1 VLTKLRI
8 RNFKQFD
15 DVEFELDNPVVF
27 VGPNNSGKTSAMQ
40 ALALWNLGLGRWI
53 EKFGGK
59 PTPRRRLGVAINR
72 RDLLAA
78 PVPRARELWR
88 QLHIRDVA
96 MTDGKQQTTNVCIE
110 ITVAGE
116 TNGKEWSCGLEFD
129 YVNEESFYCRPLR
142 LESGPSPERMA
153 IPDQASSVTA
163 ALLPPM
169 SGLAETEDLL
179 QSGAIDVRIGQGRTA
194 EVLRNL
200 CYRIYENRSDA
211 WLTLADQIERLFG
224 MRIEPPVF
232 VPARGQIVMT
242 YEQNG
247 VSLDLS
253 AGGRGFQQTLLLLA
267 FMYNNPGAILLID
280 EPDAHLEIL
289 RQRETYS
296 HITEMAREN
305 DNQIVIATHSEVVL
319 NEAAG
324 KDTVIAFV
332 GKPHRITHQTG
343 PVLNALREIGWED
356 YYLAEQTG
364 WTMYLEGSTDLEML
378 RALAR
383 RLKHEEAAD
392 ALRRPFVQ
400 YVANNANA
408 ARRHFYALREATP
421 GLAGIALFD
430 RLEEGIPEV
439 SPIKCLMWRRR
450 EIENYVCTE
459 RALIDFARFSA
470 EQISEGPLFAR
481 QVADDREEAMRA
493 AIAEVSA
500 ALQTLENLS
509 PWSDDVK
516 ASDQVLVPVFRSYAT
531 KLDIFNEMAKK
542 NFHQLVDHVPDDELD
557 REIREKLDAIATIA
571 SQAKSGN

>member
-1 VLTKLRI
+1 MLTGLTV

-15 DVEFELDNPVVF
+15 EIDIELGNPVVF

-40 ALALWNLGLGRWI
+40 ALALWNLGLTRWN
-53 EKFGGK
+53 EKFAGK

-88 QLHIRDVA
+88 QLHIRDVSMA
-96 MTDGKQQTTNVCIE
+96 GGKQQTTNVCIE
-110 ITVAGE
+110 IIVRGE
-116 TNGKEWSCGLEFD
+116 TNGKEWTCGLEFD

-142 LESGPSPERMA
+142 RGAGPSPERMP
-153 IPDQASSVTA
+153 IPEQASTVHA

-200 CYRIYENRSDA
+200 CYQIYENRPDE
-211 WLTLADQIERLFG
+211 WLKLTDQIERLFG
-224 MRIEPPVF
+224 MRIEPPEF
-232 VPARGQIVMT
+232 LPARGQIRMT
-242 YEQNG
+242 FAQRG

-267 FMYNNPGAILLID
+267 FMYNNPGSVLLID

-296 HITEMAREN
+296 HITDLAREN
-305 DNQIVIATHSEVVL
+305 RNQIIIATHSEVVL

-332 GKPHRITHQTG
+332 GKPHRIDHQTG
-343 PVLNALREIGWED
+343 PVLNALREVGWED

-364 WTMYLEGSTDLEML
+364 WTIYLEGSTDLELL

-383 RLKHEEAAD
+383 RLEHDDAVQ
-392 ALRRPFVQ
+392 ALRRPFVR
-400 YVANNANA
+400 YVANNPNA
-408 ARRHFYALREATP
+408 ARRHFHALREATP
-421 GLAGIALFD
+421 GLKGIALFD
-430 RLEEGIPEV
+430 RLEEGDPDIA
-439 SPIKCLMWRRR
+439 PIERLMWRRR
-450 EIENYVCTE
+450 EIENYVCSE
-459 RALIDFARFSA
+459 RTLIAFARQSA
-470 EQISEGPLFAR
+470 EEADGPLFAL
-481 QVADDREEAMRA
+481 QIADEREEAMEA
-493 AIAEVSA
+493 AISEVA
-500 ALQTLENLS
+500 GALLTLENLS

-516 ASDQVLVPVFRSYAT
+516 ASDQVLIPIFRSFA
-531 KLDIFNEMAKK
+531 KRLDIFNDMSKK
-542 NFHQLVDHVPDDELD
+542 NFHRLVDHLPTDEFD
-557 REIREKLDAIATIA
+557 PEIVEKLDAIASVA
-571 SQAKSGN
+571 NEAAPVG